1 MASLTIKKTPLYIS
15 VLIISLFFFIS
26 LFCYFIIPDKTI
38 NANSINLTIKSQK
51 PGYKKMFFENVSVN
65 YSIKNLFFGSEKIGE
80 SYPLDDYEIINDS
93 IIKII
98 NYDESKKS
106 LRDEKII
113 IITKNSNIHNNVH
126 KIEKFISEK
135 KFIFGTDIYGRDLF
149 SRIIL
154 GTRVSL
160 SIGLMA
166 VFISN
171 FIGIIL
177 GLISGYYG
185 GYIDKVIVFVINIFW
200 SIPTLLLVIALSLA
214 LGKGFWQVYIAIG
227 LSIWVDVARLVRG
240 KVISEKN
247 KDYIFASKVLGY
259 NDIKILINNILPNII
274 SPILIF
280 SAANFASSI
289 LLESGLSFLGIGSQ
303 PPTPSWGYMI
313 KENYQYIIFGNSY
326 LIVIPSIFLIS
337 MVLSFY
343 YLSNH
348 LASKKL

>member
-26 LFCYFIIPDKTI
+26 LFCYIIIPDKTI

-106 LRDEKII
+106 LLDEKII
-113 IITKNSNIHNNVH
+113 IITKDSNIHNNVH
-126 KIEKFISEK
+126 EIEKFISEK

-185 GYIDKVIVFVINIFW
+185 GNIDNVIVWVINIFW

-259 NDIKILINNILPNII
+259 NDIKILINNILPNIT

-326 LIVIPSIFLIS
+326 LIIIPSIFLIS

>member
-106 LRDEKII
+106 LLDEKII
-113 IITKNSNIHNNVH
+113 IITKDSNIHNNVH
-126 KIEKFISEK
+126 EIEKFISEK

-185 GYIDKVIVFVINIFW
+185 GNIDNVIVWVINIFW

-326 LIVIPSIFLIS
+326 LIIIPSIFLVL

>member
-1 MASLTIKKTPLYIS
+1 
-15 VLIISLFFFIS
+15 
-26 LFCYFIIPDKTI
+26 
-38 NANSINLTIKSQK
+38 
-51 PGYKKMFFENVSVN
+51 MFFENVSVAN
-65 YSIKNLFFGSEKIGE
+65 SAKDLFFGSKKISE
-80 SYPLDDYEIINDS
+80 SYTMDDYEIINDS

-106 LRDEKII
+106 VVDEKII
-113 IITKNSNIHNNVH
+113 LINKNSNIHNNVH
-126 KIEKFISEK
+126 QIERFIIEK

-154 GTRVSL
+154 GTRVSF

-171 FIGIIL
+171 FIGILL
-177 GLISGYYG
+177 GLVSGYYG
-185 GYIDKVIVFVINIFW
+185 GYTDKVIVWIINVFW
-200 SIPTLLLVIALSLA
+200 SIPTLLMVISLSLA
-214 LGKGFWQVYIAIG
+214 LGKGFWQIYIAIG

-259 NDIKILINNILPNII
+259 NDIKILLHNILPNII

-337 MVLSFY
+337 LVISFY
-343 YLSNH
+343 YLSNYF
-348 LASKKL
+348 ASKNL

>member
-1 MASLTIKKTPLYIS
+1 
-15 VLIISLFFFIS
+15 
-26 LFCYFIIPDKTI
+26 
-38 NANSINLTIKSQK
+38 
-51 PGYKKMFFENVSVN
+51 MFFENVSVAN
-65 YSIKNLFFGSEKIGE
+65 SAKDLFFGSKKISE
-80 SYPLDDYEIINDS
+80 SYTMDDYEIINDS

-106 LRDEKII
+106 VVDEKII
-113 IITKNSNIHNNVH
+113 LINKNSNIHNNVH
-126 KIEKFISEK
+126 QIERFIIEK

-171 FIGIIL
+171 FIGILL
-177 GLISGYYG
+177 GLVSGYYG
-185 GYIDKVIVFVINIFW
+185 GYTDKVIVWIINVFW
-200 SIPTLLLVIALSLA
+200 SIPTLLMVISLSLA
-214 LGKGFWQVYIAIG
+214 LGKGFWQIYIAIG

-259 NDIKILINNILPNII
+259 NDIKILLHNILPNII

-337 MVLSFY
+337 LVMSFY
-343 YLSNH
+343 YLSNYF
-348 LASKKL
+348 ASKNL

>member
-65 YSIKNLFFGSEKIGE
+65 YSIKNLFFGSEKIDE

-106 LRDEKII
+106 LLDEKII

-126 KIEKFISEK
+126 EIEKFISEK

-185 GYIDKVIVFVINIFW
+185 GYIDKVIVWVINIFW

-303 PPTPSWGYMI
+303 PPIPSWGYMI

-326 LIVIPSIFLIS
+326 LIIIPSIFLIS

>member
-26 LFCYFIIPDKTI
+26 LFCYIIIPDKTI

-106 LRDEKII
+106 LQDEKIV

-126 KIEKFISEK
+126 EIEKFISEK

-185 GYIDKVIVFVINIFW
+185 GYIDKVIVWVINIFW

-326 LIVIPSIFLIS
+326 LIIIPSIFLVL

>member
-1 MASLTIKKTPLYIS
+1 
-15 VLIISLFFFIS
+15 
-26 LFCYFIIPDKTI
+26 
-38 NANSINLTIKSQK
+38 
-51 PGYKKMFFENVSVN
+51 MFFENVSVN
-65 YSIKNLFFGSEKIGE
+65 YSIKNLFFGSEKIDE

-106 LRDEKII
+106 LLDEKII
-113 IITKNSNIHNNVH
+113 VITKNSNIHNNVH
-126 KIEKFISEK
+126 EIEKFISEK

-177 GLISGYYG
+177 GLVSGYYG
-185 GYIDKVIVFVINIFW
+185 GYIDKVIVWVINIFW

-247 KDYIFASKVLGY
+247 KDYILASKVLGY
-259 NDIKILINNILPNII
+259 NDIKILINNILPNIV

-303 PPTPSWGYMI
+303 PPSPSWGYMI

-326 LIVIPSIFLIS
+326 LIIIPSIFLIS

>member
-1 MASLTIKKTPLYIS
+1 M
-15 VLIISLFFFIS
+15 
-26 LFCYFIIPDKTI
+26 FCYFIIPDKTI

-51 PGYKKMFFENVSVN
+51 PGFKKMFFENVSVAN
-65 YSIKNLFFGSEKIGE
+65 SAKDLFFGSKKISE
-80 SYPLDDYEIINDS
+80 SYTMDDYEIINDS

-106 LRDEKII
+106 VVDEKII
-113 IITKNSNIHNNVH
+113 LINKNSNIHNNVH
-126 KIEKFISEK
+126 QIERFIIEK

-171 FIGIIL
+171 FIGILL
-177 GLISGYYG
+177 GLVSGYYG
-185 GYIDKVIVFVINIFW
+185 GYTDKVIVWIINVFW
-200 SIPTLLLVIALSLA
+200 SIPTLLMVISLSLA
-214 LGKGFWQVYIAIG
+214 LGKGFWQIYIAIG

-259 NDIKILINNILPNII
+259 NDIKILLHNILPNII

-337 MVLSFY
+337 LVISFY
-343 YLSNH
+343 YLSNYF
-348 LASKKL
+348 ASKNL

>member
-15 VLIISLFFFIS
+15 VLIIFLFFFIS

-65 YSIKNLFFGSEKIGE
+65 YSIKNLFFGSQKIGE

-98 NYDESKKS
+98 NYDESKKA
-106 LRDEKII
+106 LLDEKII
-113 IITKNSNIHNNVH
+113 VINKNSNIHNNVH
-126 KIEKFISEK
+126 EIEKFISEK

-154 GTRVSL
+154 GARVSL

-185 GYIDKVIVFVINIFW
+185 GYIDKGIVWLINVFW

-259 NDIKILINNILPNII
+259 NDIKIMINNILPNII

-303 PPTPSWGYMI
+303 PPSPSWGYMI

-326 LIVIPSIFLIS
+326 LIIIPSIFLIS

-348 LASKKL
+348 LASKKI

>member
-1 MASLTIKKTPLYIS
+1 MASLTIKKTPLYVS

-51 PGYKKMFFENVSVN
+51 PGFKKMFFENVSVN
-65 YSIKNLFFGSEKIGE
+65 YSTKNLFFGSEKIDE

-98 NYDESKKS
+98 NYDENKKS
-106 LRDEKII
+106 LLDEKII

-126 KIEKFISEK
+126 EIEKFISEK

-185 GYIDKVIVFVINIFW
+185 GYIDKVIVCVINIFW

-259 NDIKILINNILPNII
+259 NDIKILINNILPNIV

-303 PPTPSWGYMI
+303 PPSPSWGYMI

-326 LIVIPSIFLIS
+326 LIIIPSIFLIS

-348 LASKKL
+348 LASKKI

>member
-51 PGYKKMFFENVSVN
+51 PGFKKMFFENVSVN
-65 YSIKNLFFGSEKIGE
+65 YSIKNLFFGSEKIDE

-106 LRDEKII
+106 LLDEKII

-126 KIEKFISEK
+126 EIEKFISEK

-154 GTRVSL
+154 GARVSL

-185 GYIDKVIVFVINIFW
+185 GYIDKVIVWVINIFW

-326 LIVIPSIFLIS
+326 LIIIPSIFLIS